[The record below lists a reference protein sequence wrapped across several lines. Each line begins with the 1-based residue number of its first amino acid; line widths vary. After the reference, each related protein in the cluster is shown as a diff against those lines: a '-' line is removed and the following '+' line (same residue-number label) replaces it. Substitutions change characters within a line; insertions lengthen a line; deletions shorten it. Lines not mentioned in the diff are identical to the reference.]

1 MSDPIPPSK
10 TTPLKR
16 NFQMHPSLLRYAL
29 PYSKFARLP
38 SNAGKQIW
46 VGLIIVGKGEVLS
59 PSGPEGTKPKPTALL
74 VRRTSSEPATAVNCC
89 SDPTVESGP
98 LSSGQSI
105 HLSRDTAR
113 LPIFEDGYDLPSLPA
128 EFGTDQTLLEAVDRC
143 ARETTGKG
151 AKEIV
156 RFLGRGQHDM
166 VSPAPAENVADPTTG
181 AGMGEAVAGT
191 ETRGKICTG
200 TGVARAVRYDFLV
213 KLHQGEVVLPE
224 GTEGKWVS
232 TDESWRVM
240 KRIPAATAA
249 GAGAAVSE
257 LEE

>member
-10 TTPLKR
+10 TTSLKR

-29 PYSKFARLP
+29 PLSKFARLP
-38 SNAGKQIW
+38 SNAGEQIW

-105 HLSRDTAR
+105 HVTRDTAR

-143 ARETTGKG
+143 AREVTGKG

-156 RFLGRGQHDM
+156 RFLGRGDYDL
-166 VSPAPAENVADPTTG
+166 VSPASARSVAEVAETG
-181 AGMGEAVAGT
+181 EKTCAAAAVG
-191 ETRGKICTG
+191 
-200 TGVARAVRYDFLV
+200 RAVRYDFLV
-213 KLHQGEVVLPE
+213 KLHQGEMVLPE
-224 GTEGKWVS
+224 GTEGKWEG

-240 KRIPAATAA
+240 KRVPAATAA